1 MAKTLKEYKEWDN
14 PSVSVAAPQGLKT
27 LSGAERSQ
35 VVDTKSAVEQI
46 ISSRLGPIPDS
57 GDSVELTQLSQQS
70 EEYEQALAN
79 LITDINQD
87 YRVSN
92 GVIEH
97 NNKKTKVTSI
107 LRDLQPHREHPSK
120 DRSKRFA
127 AGDLQRDAA
136 IPENHD
142 VV

>member
-14 PSVSVAAPQGLKT
+14 PRVSVAASPEGLKT
-27 LSGAERSQ
+27 LSGAKRSL
-35 VVDTKSAVEQI
+35 VVDTNSVVEQI
-46 ISSRLGPIPDS
+46 VSSRLGPVPAS
-57 GDSVELTQLSQQS
+57 GDSAELTQLSQQT

-79 LITDINQD
+79 LITDINLTDQD
-87 YRVSN
+87 YRVSS

-127 AGDLQRDAA
+127 AGDLHRDAA
-136 IPENHD
+136 IPE
-142 VV
+142 